1 MKMEENINQNSLV
14 EQPQEKLPLNENDNK
29 ISSVERISK
38 ASHKNDI
45 PSQSVK
51 INIEEKKPKKRFT
64 RRKLRKINMYIVL
77 IAFLIISLGCLLLS
91 HFVLEEDI
99 KKIIEDNQTFT
110 LLLFIILLIG
120 SLLLSAFASFFECFL
135 NTHFFGIIFFIALNL
150 AFDYCVVYINHYS
163 YFEELFCSLIVL
175 ISGSIGLLIITLPLK
190 DEESNS
196 FVLYLFNL
204 LFSVIGGCIMC
215 SIYTNSLNLY
225 FSIIAFI
232 ISEFNVYSSQFKF
245 GRKKE
250 RKDPMVYGQP
260 FELVISIFKL
270 LYMIF
275 YLLYKVIKFIF
286 KTCKRKERKE
296 HNENNNNNN
305 TNVNQGNNEI
315 EESAVGQEQVGG
327 EVEIHEQAQE

>member
-1 MKMEENINQNSLV
+1 MEGNVNQNSLV
-14 EQPQEKLPLNENDNK
+14 DQPHEKLPQEENDNI

-38 ASHKNDI
+38 SSHKNDI

-51 INIEEKKPKKRFT
+51 INVEEKKPKKRFT

-77 IAFLIISLGCLLLS
+77 IAFLMISLGCLLLS

-150 AFDYCVVYINHYS
+150 AFDYCVVYINNYS

-175 ISGSIGLLIITLPLK
+175 ISGSIGLLVITLPLK

-204 LFSVIGGCIMC
+204 LFSVVGGCVMC
-215 SIYTNSLNLY
+215 SIYNNSLNLY

-270 LYMIF
+270 LYMIA
-275 YLLYKVIKFIF
+275 YLLYKIIKFIF
-286 KTCKRKERKE
+286 KSCKRKQRKE
-296 HNENNNNNN
+296 NDENNN